1 MMSDTVVGL
10 GLEAFGIKSCG
21 KIHHNLDYDQLFEHE
36 KIGGHTVLTSCG
48 AMTVDTGKFTGRSP
62 KDKYFAAEPS
72 SVDNIWWGPVNVQ
85 VTESVFDILH
95 EKVASYLTGKDL
107 YVTDAHCGANLNTR
121 KSIRVVSELAWQSHF
136 IRNMFISPEPEE
148 LDDFKA
154 DFTFL
159 VATGVTDEDWKAH
172 GLNSEVFVIFNI
184 AKKLAI
190 IGGTRYGGE
199 MKKGMFSV
207 MNYYLPLAG
216 IPSMHCSANMGKDGD
231 TALFFGLS
239 GTGKTTLSTDPER
252 ALIGDD
258 EHGWDDDGIF
268 NLEGGCYAKCINL
281 DPKTEPGIFAAIR
294 RDALL
299 ENVVVDPVT
308 KDVMFDD
315 ASKTQNTRVSYPIYH
330 IDNIVKP
337 VSRGG
342 HPNHVIFLTYD
353 AFGVLPPVSK
363 LDEGMAM
370 YHYLSGYTS
379 KVAGTE
385 RGVNEP
391 QATFSACFGS
401 PFLTLHPTV
410 YATLLGKKIKEHGS
424 KAWMINTGY
433 VEGAYGVGHRM
444 DLPSTRALISAILDG
459 SIEKAKWKPHPIFQ
473 VQIPDAVANVDPK
486 ILDPR
491 ASWSD
496 GAAYDAKAREL
507 AGMFIKNFKQYLTGT
522 EEFDF
527 TAFGPKLD

>member
-1 MMSDTVVGL
+1 MSDTVVGL
-10 GLEAFGIKSCG
+10 GLERFGITSSG

-36 KIGGHTVLTSCG
+36 KNNGETTLTSCG
-48 AMTVDTGKFTGRSP
+48 AMAVDTGKFTGRSP
-62 KDKYFAAEPS
+62 KDKFFAAEPS
-72 SVDNIWWGPVNVQ
+72 SEENIWWGPVNVK
-85 VTESVFDILH
+85 VTEDVFDILH
-95 EKVASYLTGKDL
+95 KKVADYLTGKDL

-136 IRNMFISPEPEE
+136 IRNMFIRPEASE
-148 LDDFKA
+148 LEDFTS

-159 VATGVTDEDWKAH
+159 VATGVTDEEWKEH
-172 GLNSEVFVIFNI
+172 GLNSDVFVVFNM
-184 AKKLAI
+184 AKKIAV

-207 MNYYLPLAG
+207 MNYFLPLAG
-216 IPSMHCSANMGKDGD
+216 IPSMHCSANMGKEGD

-239 GTGKTTLSTDPER
+239 GTGKTTLSTDPNR

-258 EHGWDDDGIF
+258 EHGWDNDGIF
-268 NLEGGCYAKCINL
+268 NLEGGCYAKCIDL
-281 DPKTEPGIFAAIR
+281 DPKTEPGIYAAIKK
-294 RDALL
+294 DALL
-299 ENVVVDPVT
+299 ENVVIDP
-308 KDVMFDD
+308 KNNDVQFEDS
-315 ASKTQNTRVSYPIYH
+315 SKTQNTRVSYPIYH

-337 VSRGG
+337 VSKGG
-342 HPNHVIFLTYD
+342 HPKHVIFLTYD

-401 PFLTLHPTV
+401 PFLTLHPTF
-410 YATLLGKKIKEHGS
+410 YARLLGKKIREHGS
-424 KAWMINTGY
+424 KAWLINTGF
-433 VEGAYGVGHRM
+433 VEGAYGTGHRM
-444 DLPSTRALISAILDG
+444 DLPSTRALITAILDD
-459 SIEKAKWKPHPIFQ
+459 SIESANWTPHPVFQ
-473 VQIPDAVANVDPK
+473 VQVPDAVAGVDSK

-507 AGMFIKNFKQYLTGT
+507 AGMFIENFKQYLAGG
-522 EEFDF
+522 EDFDF
-527 TAFGPKLD
+527 TAYGPKLD